1 MRVRYLRLAATDLR
15 EQVAYYNGKAPG
27 LDKLFR
33 NSIEQ
38 AERLILSNPR
48 GFARIAEGTDIR
60 SVVVRR
66 FPFRLLYALREDG
79 VLVVAVAHTAR
90 EPSQFF
96 DRL

>member
-1 MRVRYLRLAATDLR
+1 MRVRYLRSAAADLR
-15 EQVAYYNGKAPG
+15 EQVAYYRGKAPG

-33 NSIEQ
+33 NSIQ
-38 AERLILSNPR
+38 RAEHLILSNPQ
-48 GFARIAEGTDIR
+48 GFACVAEDTEIR

-66 FPFRLLYALREDG
+66 FPFRLLYALREGG

-90 EPSQFF
+90 EPSQFL